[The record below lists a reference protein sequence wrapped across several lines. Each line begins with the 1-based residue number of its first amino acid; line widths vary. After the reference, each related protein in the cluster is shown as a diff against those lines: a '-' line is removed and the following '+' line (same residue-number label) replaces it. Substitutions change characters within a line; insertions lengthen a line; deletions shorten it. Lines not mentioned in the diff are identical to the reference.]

1 MRIGRVGVVPR
12 GVGVRALR
20 IDLAQPVRPP
30 SRGGRIHESVVLTLP
45 GFGPR
50 LDLRLDEVE
59 LLLRVEGTWVGE
71 LAGGEYAAG
80 IARTAAIDT
89 GFILV
94 LQAVGASGRVGTS
107 VRLRFGIGVRASRAR
122 GVVGAGYDK

>member
-1 MRIGRVGVVPR
+1 M
-12 GVGVRALR
+12 
-20 IDLAQPVRPP
+20 
-30 SRGGRIHESVVLTLP
+30 
-45 GFGPR
+45 
-50 LDLRLDEVE
+50 
-59 LLLRVEGTWVGE
+59 GE

-122 GVVGAGYDK
+122 GAVGAGYDKWDKKSISMSLYLSKVSSR

>member
-1 MRIGRVGVVPR
+1 
-12 GVGVRALR
+12 
-20 IDLAQPVRPP
+20 
-30 SRGGRIHESVVLTLP
+30 
-45 GFGPR
+45 
-50 LDLRLDEVE
+50 
-59 LLLRVEGTWVGE
+59 

-122 GVVGAGYDK
+122 GVVGAGYDKWDQKKVSQCLCIFQKYRCGRNR